1 MTQPE
6 QPDELLLRYRQASAQ
21 DASRPAERVRQ
32 AVRAHAL
39 AVVAAHRQ
47 DPAASA
53 ARRDVAANQSRWK
66 MSALASVA
74 LVGLTG
80 LLLLQFDRGTPQEK
94 ELVQG
99 SAVVGTLPAPQAP
112 PQATPFPAS
121 ADKSQGALPATR
133 APEPEPEPEAGL
145 RVDPSRGSLRRQSD
159 PPGAIRAPAA
169 RHEPVQ
175 PAPSSAGAGT
185 PPAPAVANEAV
196 PAAPAA
202 KLADRVAAPVL
213 PSVRAE
219 ADGVAVLAPAPPA
232 RVVPGARGSMAQEQT
247 GAVPG
252 ARGSMAQEQSGVRPG
267 ARGTMAQEQSGA
279 PAQPALRQRDGER
292 MARDPTMALRD
303 IARTGD
309 TSQLAHLLALGA
321 ALDGAD
327 EAGQTPLML
336 AVINGHTEMVR
347 RLLAAGANPSLQD
360 RDHLSALTHARRL
373 GLDGITR
380 MLEARR

>member
-6 QPDELLLRYRQASAQ
+6 QPDELVLRYRQASAQ
-21 DASRPAERVRQ
+21 DASRPAESVRE
-32 AVRAHAL
+32 AVRAHAR

-47 DPAASA
+47 DPAAPA
-53 ARRDVAANQSRWK
+53 ARRDVAANQSHWK

-99 SAVVGTLPAPQAP
+99 SAVVGTLPAPPATP
-112 PQATPFPAS
+112 PATPFPA
-121 ADKSQGALPATR
+121 AVDKSQGAVPADR
-133 APEPEPEPEAGL
+133 APEPESGL
-145 RVDPSRGSLRRQSD
+145 RVNPSRGSMRRQSD

-169 RHEPVQ
+169 HDEPVQ
-175 PAPSSAGAGT
+175 PMPSSPGAGA

-202 KLADRVAAPVL
+202 KLAGRVAAPVL
-213 PSVRAE
+213 PSVRVE
-219 ADGVAVLAPAPPA
+219 ADDAAVPAPAPPA
-232 RVVPGARGSMAQEQT
+232 RAL
-247 GAVPG
+247 
-252 ARGSMAQEQSGVRPG
+252 PG

-279 PAQPALRQRDGER
+279 SAQPARRQRDGAR
-292 MARDPTMALRD
+292 MEPDPTVTLSD
-303 IARTGD
+303 IARAGD
-309 TSQLAHLLALGA
+309 ASQLAQLIARGA

-336 AVINGHTEMVR
+336 AVINSHAEMVR
-347 RLLAAGANPSLQD
+347 RLLAAGANPLLQD
-360 RDHLSALTHARRL
+360 RDHLTALAHARRL
-373 GLDGITR
+373 GLDVIAS

>member
-6 QPDELLLRYRQASAQ
+6 PPDELLLRYRQASAQ
-21 DASRPAERVRQ
+21 DTSRPAERVRA

-47 DPAASA
+47 DPAAPA

-80 LLLLQFDRGTPQEK
+80 LLLLQFDRGTPAEK

-99 SAVVGTLPAPQAP
+99 SAVVDASPAPQALP
-112 PQATPFPAS
+112 PATSFPATV
-121 ADKSQGALPATR
+121 DKSQGALPAAR
-133 APEPEPEPEAGL
+133 APEPESRL
-145 RVDPSRGSLRRQSD
+145 RVDPSRGSVRSKSD
-159 PPGAIRAPAA
+159 PPGATTAPAA
-169 RHEPVQ
+169 RDEPVQ
-175 PAPSSAGAGT
+175 PMPSSPGAGT
-185 PPAPAVANEAV
+185 PPALAVANEAV

-202 KLADRVAAPVL
+202 KLADKVAAPVL
-213 PSVRAE
+213 PSGRVE
-219 ADGVAVLAPAPPA
+219 ADDAAVLAPAPPA
-232 RVVPGARGSMAQEQT
+232 RVTPGARGTMAQEK
-247 GAVPG
+247 
-252 ARGSMAQEQSGVRPG
+252 SGPMPG

-279 PAQPALRQRDGER
+279 SAQPALRQRDGER
-292 MARDPTMALRD
+292 MARDPTVALRD
-303 IARTGD
+303 IARAGD
-309 TSQLAHLLALGA
+309 VSPLAQLIGRGA

-347 RLLAAGANPSLQD
+347 RLLAAGANPLLQD
-360 RDHLSALTHARRL
+360 RDHMTALAHARRL
-373 GLDGITR
+373 GLDAIAR

>member
-32 AVRAHAL
+32 AVCAHAL

-47 DPAASA
+47 DPPASA
-53 ARRDVAANQSRWK
+53 ARRDVAAHQSRWK

-80 LLLLQFDRGTPQEK
+80 LLLMQFDRGTPQEK

-133 APEPEPEPEAGL
+133 ATDPEPEAGL

-247 GAVPG
+247 GVRPG
-252 ARGSMAQEQSGVRPG
+252 ARGSMAQEQSG
-267 ARGTMAQEQSGA
+267 AS
-279 PAQPALRQRDGER
+279 AQPALRQRDGER
-292 MARDPTMALRD
+292 IARDPTVALRD
-303 IARTGD
+303 IARAGD
-309 TSQLAHLLALGA
+309 TSQLAQLLALGA

-336 AVINGHTEMVR
+336 AAINGHTEMVR

-360 RDHLSALTHARRL
+360 RDHLTALAHARRL
-373 GLDGITR
+373 GLDAIAR